1 MALRAWFSI
10 YRDGL
15 AYLDFYR
22 DEQRLRVSDD
32 PEIPGYEP
40 SPLVSFYWDGNK
52 LESGEREF
60 VGLEV
65 GNIEQLYD
73 EDLQA
78 LDSLQLPAIDVPE
91 LGLFDVSPSDV
102 FRRARAQTLETAL
115 T

>member
-15 AYLDFYR
+15 AYLNFYR

-40 SPLVSFYWDGNK
+40 SPLVSFYWDGEK
-52 LESGEREF
+52 LDAGEREF

-65 GNIEQLYD
+65 GNIATLYD
-73 EDLQA
+73 EDLRG
-78 LDSLQLPAIDVPE
+78 LDSLQLPLVDVPE
-91 LGLFDVSPSDV
+91 LGSFDVSPAEV
-102 FRRARAQTLETAL
+102 FRRARARTLEIAAT
-115 T
+115 